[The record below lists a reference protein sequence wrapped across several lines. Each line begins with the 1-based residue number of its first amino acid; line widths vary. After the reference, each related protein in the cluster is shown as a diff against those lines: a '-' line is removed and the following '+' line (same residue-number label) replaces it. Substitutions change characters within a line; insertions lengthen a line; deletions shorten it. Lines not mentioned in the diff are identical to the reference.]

1 MKIEAAKVTDIA
13 PGGML
18 GLRMNGLQLA
28 VCNYGGKFYAV
39 ERQCGHAAAYLDRG
53 ALTGYIL
60 TCPIH
65 YAQFDIITGEA
76 LSGPVPAAP
85 ASKYEDP
92 EAPQLTTHGL
102 KTYPVTVEGDSIMV
116 ELPEQ

>member
-1 MKIEAAKVTDIA
+1 MKIEAAKVSEIE

-18 GLRMNGLQLA
+18 GVRLNGVQLA
-28 VCNYGGKFYAV
+28 ICNYGGKFYAV
-39 ERQCGHAAAYLDRG
+39 ERQCGHASAYLDRG

-60 TCPIH
+60 TCPLH
-65 YAQFDIITGEA
+65 CAQFDITTGEA
-76 LSGPVPAAP
+76 LSGPIPEAP

-92 EAPQLTTHGL
+92 AAPQLATHGL
-102 KTYPVTVEGDSIMV
+102 KTYPVTVAGDSIMV